1 MPELP
6 EVQTVASQINTHI
19 TGKTIKS
26 FWTDWSKKILSPLP
40 TFKKKI
46 YGATVV
52 GARRIGK
59 HIVIELNN
67 DYSIV
72 AHLKMTGHFL
82 FKTPSTKDNDIF
94 TKDPKN
100 GFIHH
105 IFTFTDGSTLE
116 FSDMRKFGWLR
127 IMPTKE
133 VEELKSIQTLG
144 IDALSRELTVP
155 KLKEIYKKRS
165 HRTIGETLLEQNLVA
180 GVGNIYRSEA
190 LFLAGVLPT
199 RRGESLTEKEWQL
212 LLPSIKKV
220 LRHAVRLHGT
230 SDGDF
235 RDLFGLPGRFQRTL
249 YVYQRHGEPCKKCG
263 TIIVRKKLGSRSIF
277 FCPQCQK

>member
-6 EVQTVASQINTHI
+6 EVQTVASQIDAHI
-19 TGKTIKS
+19 AGKIIQS

-40 TFKKKI
+40 GFKKKI
-46 YGATVV
+46 SGATILS
-52 GARRIGK
+52 ARRIGK
-59 HIVIELNN
+59 HIVIELDN

-82 FKTPSTKDNDIF
+82 YKTPSTKDSAIF
-94 TKDPKN
+94 TEDPKN

-127 IMPTKE
+127 ILLTKE

-144 IDALSRELTVP
+144 IDALSPKLTVS
-155 KLKEIYKKRS
+155 KLKEIYKKRG
-165 HRTIGETLLEQNLVA
+165 HRAIGETLLEQNLVA
-180 GVGNIYRSEA
+180 GIGNIYRSEA

-199 RRGESLTEKEWQL
+199 RRGESLTDDEWKL
-212 LLPSIKKV
+212 LLLSIKKV

-235 RDLFGLPGRFQRTL
+235 RDLFGFPGRFQRTL

>member
-6 EVQTVASQINTHI
+6 EVQTVVSQLDTHVR
-19 TGKTIKS
+19 GKKIKS
-26 FWTDWSKKILSPLP
+26 FWTDWGKKVFTPLT
-40 TFKKKI
+40 TFRKKTT
-46 YGATVV
+46 GATIL

-59 HIVIELNN
+59 HIIIDLSNS
-67 DYSIV
+67 YSIIS
-72 AHLKMTGHFL
+72 HLKMTGHFL
-82 FKTPSTKDNDIF
+82 YKTKKTKSNPEF
-94 TKDPKN
+94 TKDPRN

-127 IMPTKE
+127 ILKTEE
-133 VEELKSIQTLG
+133 VNDLKSINDLG
-144 IDALSRELTVP
+144 VDALSSALTVS
-155 KLKEIYKKRS
+155 KLQTLYARRV
-165 HRTIGETLLEQNLVA
+165 HRTIGETLLEQNLIA

-199 RRGESLTEKEWQL
+199 RKVGELTQKEWQL
-212 LLPSIKKV
+212 LLPNIKKV
-220 LRHAVRLHGT
+220 LRSAVRLGGT

-249 YVYQRHGEPCKKCG
+249 YVYQRHGEACKKCG

-277 FCPQCQK
+277 FCPKCQK